1 MFQLVLQFANWDS
14 SHFDDLISLEEKLV
28 SAVGSRGSVDGH
40 DAGSGE
46 ANIFI
51 LTEAP
56 IDVLRDCIPIVQQS
70 PFSAFTAGY
79 RDLKSDSY
87 ERMWP
92 RGDRSPFVVR

>member
-1 MFQLVLQFANWDS
+1 MNS
-14 SHFDDLISLEEKLV
+14 SDLDDLISLEEKLI
-28 SAVGSRGSVDGH
+28 SAVGSRGNVDGH
-40 DAGSGE
+40 DVGAGE

-51 LTEAP
+51 LTEVP
-56 IDVLRDCIPIVQQS
+56 IEVLRDCIPVVQQS

-92 RGDRSPFVVR
+92 RGGSSPFMVK